1 MEFTS
6 SRKCAHTPTNL
17 LAQRLEGAKLARGVE
32 YTLRYLTWCEK
43 TSLVSAIHVLENLLL
58 PADFSVLAVSLA
70 HGRRQL
76 LIVEKPFGKRH
87 KLVDVAGNK
96 SGPFVLH

>member
-1 MEFTS
+1 V
-6 SRKCAHTPTNL
+6 
-17 LAQRLEGAKLARGVE
+17 GVE

-43 TSLVSAIHVLENLLL
+43 TSLVSAIHVLENLL
-58 PADFSVLAVSLA
+58 PAGFSVLAVSLA
-70 HGRRQL
+70 HGRGQL